1 MKQIQVTLS
10 RAHKIVE
17 RLKSLQSEAATEI
30 KGLIDVQHVHT
41 APTPSTLAELEQTAE
56 AVKTALA
63 THLELSA
70 ALATVKTVVST
81 ANHERGIH
89 KQLSMLDAINQRIAL
104 LKTVLTATKSTGC
117 KVSEVPAV
125 FANGAPQSYS
135 ALTVNPV
142 KDDALRDTVADD
154 LKSAQA
160 KAIQV
165 SDEIAEL
172 NAQRVTLELPDRLVD
187 QVTGIAN

>member
-17 RLKSLQSEAATEI
+17 RLKSLQSDAATEI
-30 KGLIDVQHVHT
+30 KGLIDTQHVQT
-41 APTPSTLAELEQTAE
+41 APTPSTLAELEKTAE
-56 AVKTALA
+56 AVKIALDTHRELTATLA
-63 THLELSA
+63 N
-70 ALATVKTVVST
+70 VKTVVST

-89 KQLSMLDAINQRIAL
+89 KNLSMLDALNQRIAL
-104 LKTVLTATKSTGC
+104 LKTVLTATKSAGC
-117 KVSEVPAV
+117 KVSEVTAV
-125 FANGAPQSYS
+125 FATGVPQSYNVV
-135 ALTVNPV
+135 TVNPV
-142 KDDALRDTVADD
+142 KDEALRDTVADD

-172 NAQRVTLELPDRLVD
+172 NAQRVTLELPEQLVD
-187 QVTGIAN
+187 LVTGISN